1 MFLRGQPHHKHR
13 NVEPSKNPFALDIT
27 SPKFADDQ
35 AHLEAIRAAHGHGFP
50 VLPIRYPR

>member
-50 VLPIRYPR
+50 VLPIRYPT